1 MKAIIENKIYDTKK
15 CEEVYKFMEKAKY
28 DKTLGI
34 PRYGYRQAII
44 FKTKKGTYLKYLGKP
59 AEPPFITIL
68 TEYKEELTI
77 ISEEEVKRILLNLNE
92 VDIYIKLFGELEE
105 G

>member
-1 MKAIIENKIYDTKK
+1 MKTIIDNKIYDTEK
-15 CEEVYKFMEKAKY
+15 CEKIYKYIKKVK
-28 DKTLGI
+28 DVTRLGI
-34 PRYGYRQAII
+34 PSYISRHAII

-77 ISEEEVKRILLNLNE
+77 ISEEEVKE
-92 VDIYIKLFGELEE
+92 YC
-105 G
+105 